1 MNQVSRANRKHW
13 FPRDAP
19 IPSYYALMKA
29 FLSLLFALLIAII
42 LTACAPGDAPTATVT
57 PSPSEPQ
64 PSVTVQPAT
73 PEPVELTLW
82 LPDWMA
88 LEESAGHEA
97 LMAMVTI
104 FEKEQGVRVTI
115 VPKRPRGPG
124 GLLDWLQK
132 TQPVAPSLLPDIIA
146 LPFQDIPAAARA
158 DLLQPLS
165 PLFPEDLQGDLYPF
179 AQEASMADEAWMSLP
194 FAADFEHLAF
204 QPAALSEPPATWDVI
219 LTSNV
224 PYLFPYGG
232 AESAWTDAIILHY
245 LSATPNGE
253 DPVRNRKALRSLLE
267 FYEAAYRGGLVDPM
281 GAQITHPKDAWESA
295 LQGSAPLAET
305 TASLWLAQQGQAAF
319 LRFGPTP
326 TRDGKGRYLMH
337 GWAYAI
343 VTADETRQNLAVQL
357 ISDLMAT
364 DSLARWSY
372 QAHVLPA
379 RRTSLM
385 QWPANDFH
393 NFAFEAMEKGFLQ
406 PAFTQDKEMAR
417 SVHQAVLAVLTGQMT
432 AKEAW
437 DQAVAGW

>member
-1 MNQVSRANRKHW
+1 
-13 FPRDAP
+13 
-19 IPSYYALMKA
+19 MKT
-29 FLSLLFALLIAII
+29 FSPLLFALLTAII
-42 LTACAPGDAPTATVT
+42 LAACAPAMEPDPTATPTEIAPLPLVT
-57 PSPSEPQ
+57 
-64 PSVTVQPAT
+64 TQPAT

-82 LPDWMA
+82 LPDWMV
-88 LEESAGHEA
+88 LEESAGREA

-104 FEKEQGVRVTI
+104 FEKDQGVQVEIT
-115 VPKRPRGPG
+115 PKLPRGPG

-158 DLLQPLS
+158 GLLQPLS
-165 PLFPEDLQGDLYPF
+165 PLFSEDIQGDLYPF
-179 AQEASMADEAWMSLP
+179 AQEASMVDEAWMSLP

-219 LTSNV
+219 LSSNV
-224 PYLFPYGG
+224 PYLFPFGG
-232 AESAWTDAIILHY
+232 AESAWTDAILLHY
-245 LSATPNGE
+245 LSAVPNGE
-253 DPVRNRKALRSLLE
+253 DPVRNRKALRSLLA
-267 FYEAAYRGGLVDPM
+267 FYEAAYRGGLVDPV
-281 GAQITHPKDAWESA
+281 GAQITQPKDAWESA
-295 LQGSAPLAET
+295 LQGRASLAET

-343 VTADETRQNLAVQL
+343 VTADETRQKLAVQL
-357 ISDLMAT
+357 LSDLMAT

-379 RRTSLM
+379 RRTALM

-417 SVHQAVLAVLTGQMT
+417 SVHQAALAVLTGQMT
-432 AKEAW
+432 AEEAW